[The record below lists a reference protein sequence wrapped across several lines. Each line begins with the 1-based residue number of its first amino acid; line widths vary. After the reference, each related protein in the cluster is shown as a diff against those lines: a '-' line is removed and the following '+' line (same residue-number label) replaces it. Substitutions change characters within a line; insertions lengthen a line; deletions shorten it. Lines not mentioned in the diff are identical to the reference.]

1 MFPHGISAS
10 KHGIKLKLALWKW
23 WRVVPWSRHRCVF
36 HRLEAFSDDIC
47 KIEKWCQQLASFIE
61 KTCLSKFQ
69 INSITPFPSSP
80 GDAKNLDCRLATFH
94 GESVNKLKGQIGVA
108 LKGQIGVV
116 LILKYFWWIFASED
130 KNFHFNKKHIYL
142 NKTN

>member
-1 MFPHGISAS
+1 MMSAIGVIYRENMFVKVSNQQYH
-10 KHGIKLKLALWKW
+10 AL
-23 WRVVPWSRHRCVF
+23 
-36 HRLEAFSDDIC
+36 
-47 KIEKWCQQLASFIE
+47 
-61 KTCLSKFQ
+61 
-69 INSITPFPSSP
+69 PSSP

-130 KNFHFNKKHIYL
+130 KNFHFNKKYIYL